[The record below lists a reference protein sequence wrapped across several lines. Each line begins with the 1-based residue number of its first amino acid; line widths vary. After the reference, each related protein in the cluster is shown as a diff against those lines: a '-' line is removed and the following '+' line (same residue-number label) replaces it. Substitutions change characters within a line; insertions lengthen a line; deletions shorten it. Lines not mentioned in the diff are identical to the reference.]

1 MAKAKAV
8 PQHDLILISW
18 TRNPLHPG
26 SARRIVASR
35 VIGSADPCTFTLAPK
50 RLLINALN
58 CLLDADIGFKVVF
71 RKKTSSISG
80 FLVLERNP

>member
-1 MAKAKAV
+1 MARTKAV
-8 PQHDLILISW
+8 LQPDLILISW
-18 TRNPLHPG
+18 VRNPLRPG
-26 SARRIVASR
+26 SARRITASR
-35 VIGSADPCTFTLAPK
+35 VIGSAAPCRFTLAPN

-80 FLVLERNP
+80 YLLLQRNR